1 MRKGLL
7 IFLIVPFILSAQT
20 SRDSL
25 FIHGIQK
32 DWSPQLVEEYK
43 AWEKV
48 NFYKPSEGALRQS
61 AIMNGNKI
69 TTEIWNFGSI
79 SSPGNRITDIVWEGL
94 GYGYEF
100 GPFVASEVEVPPHS
114 HPDAQIKRDKFGRV
128 VTKANGD
135 TVWIAHVISDGLKS
149 NGGEVAPDLKTRW
162 GWQPLVQSDD
172 GKNEYLNLESIYIPT
187 SDDRD
192 RNGDGRPDSW
202 PTGWYN
208 DALRAYV
215 WPGALGQGA
224 TNADKE
230 AFFVMDDRDNREFL
244 FYPYPKT
251 GYTTRTARIDS
262 GETAHDGLLYLIDPS
277 GGFGSDLMGGG
288 NIDADAVVLTVQ
300 NSDRYYL
307 LNSVISSDTLQLKAA
322 APYANSDTTIS
333 SVVYNIRDG
342 LRRGLGLE
350 VEARY
355 YQWAN
360 VQAEDAIFL
369 IYKIKNKG
377 HFDLEKVIFGMW
389 GDPHIGGPDD
399 WRDDWANFDK
409 QLEMTFAWDDD
420 GKSVNN
426 PDIVPGYL
434 GYKFL
439 ESPGVSTD
447 GIDNDNDGMVDES
460 WTDGIDNDHDWDPE
474 NDDVGVDGIPNT
486 GDEGEKDGLP
496 TAGDPFDISKP
507 GEPNFEFTD
516 IDESDM
522 LGLTSFAQPSFSGL
536 NISEDEKMWR
546 DYIQPGQF
554 DTTQVQGDYVFLYG
568 SGIFNLRSIYTVDET
583 QISEAI
589 KRFSIALI
597 IGQDKNDLVLNAETV
612 QKIYNSGYQFA
623 KPPAKPHLSVVPGDR
638 KVTLYWDDVA
648 ENSVDPISKQNDFE
662 GYIIYRSTDPGFLDQ
677 QTITDV
683 NGNRF
688 LFAPL
693 KTAKGA
699 NAQFDLVDGIV
710 GPSTIPYA
718 QRGVAFYMGD
728 DTGLRHV
735 FVDSNHVINGQTY
748 FYAVVSYDRGDDS
761 LRIPPS
767 VCSKIISY
775 NPTTNEYSFDINT
788 AKVIP
793 RRRAAGYVPGTIK
806 DAEINGGIVRK
817 KGFSTGTFT
826 LEIIDDRATKDND
839 TYNILFHRSDSTG
852 TDYSV
857 EDTKRI
863 EETFVSFYGN
873 YVALAKAHIND
884 TSVVVTD
891 MSGEQTFEAGVDY
904 EMDGPAGTIL
914 VYDPAETPGARMQD
928 NTQYKISY
936 TYFPVYKS
944 TALNGEL
951 TNPIFDGIRLAIK
964 QASFGWNKELSG
976 WSASSQTNLQ
986 FQFFFHD
993 NYAPEDP
1000 FDYEITFYDHIVD
1013 TSVTNMLLPFK
1024 VLDVLNNTYMKIATS
1039 SSGEWQPGNTFFI
1052 LRGGERPGNIVWEVT
1067 SAYPENQEVK
1077 APTAGDVYYFATDKP
1092 FQDGDVFSFST
1103 IAPQIDREVAKTDLD
1118 KINVVPNPYVAT
1130 NVIEPSNKISR
1141 TSRGYRRLYFDHLPP
1156 QCTIRIY
1163 TQAGE
1168 LVRVLQHNSG
1178 LDDGKEFW
1186 DLLTKDNMEVAYGL
1200 YFFHVEA
1207 PGLGEKVGKFV
1218 IIK

>member
-7 IFLIVPFILSAQT
+7 LFLMLPFILSAQT
-20 SRDSL
+20 NRDSL

-32 DWSPQLVEEYK
+32 DWSPQLIEEYK

-48 NFYKPSEGALRQS
+48 NFYKPSEGALRQY

-79 SSPGNRITDIVWEGL
+79 SSPGNHITDIVWEGL

-100 GPFVASEVEVPPHS
+100 GPFVGSEVEVPPHS

-135 TVWIAHVISDGLKS
+135 TVWVAHVISDGLKS
-149 NGGEVAPDLKTRW
+149 NGGEVAPDQKTRW

-172 GKNEYLNLESIYIPT
+172 GKNEFLNLGSRYIPT

-192 RNGDGRPDSW
+192 RDGDGRPDSW

-230 AFFVMDDRDNREFL
+230 AFFVMDDRDNKEFQY
-244 FYPYPKT
+244 YPYP
-251 GYTTRTARIDS
+251 GDS
-262 GETAHDGLLYLIDPS
+262 
-277 GGFGSDLMGGG
+277 
-288 NIDADAVVLTVQ
+288 
-300 NSDRYYL
+300 
-307 LNSVISSDTLQLKAA
+307 
-322 APYANSDTTIS
+322 
-333 SVVYNIRDG
+333 
-342 LRRGLGLE
+342 LRMGLGLE

-355 YQWAN
+355 YQWSN

-377 HFDLEKVIFGMW
+377 HYDLEKVIFGMW
-389 GDPHIGGPDD
+389 GDPHIGGPSDYN
-399 WRDDWANFDK
+399 DDWANFDTK
-409 QLEMTFAWDDD
+409 LEMTFAWDDD
-420 GKSVNN
+420 GKSIDN

-439 ESPGVSTD
+439 ESPGVATD
-447 GIDNDNDGMVDES
+447 GIDNDDDGMVDES

-522 LGLTSFAQPSFSGL
+522 LGLTSFAQPLFSGL
-536 NISEDEKMWR
+536 HISEDEKMWSN
-546 DYIQPGQF
+546 YIQPGEF
-554 DTTQVQGDYVFLYG
+554 DTTQVQGDYVFLYA
-568 SGIFNLRSIYTVDET
+568 SGIFKLRSIFTVSEAE
-583 QISEAI
+583 ISEAI

-648 ENSVDPISKQNDFE
+648 ENSVDPISKEKDFE
-662 GYIIYRSTDPGFLDQ
+662 GYIVYRSTDPGFLDQ

-688 LFAPL
+688 LFTPL

-735 FVDSNHVINGQTY
+735 FVDSNRVINGQTY

-793 RRRAAGYVPGTIK
+793 RRRAAGYVPGKIK
-806 DAEINGGIVRK
+806 DADNNGGVVRE
-817 KGFSTGTFT
+817 KGWSTGSFS
-826 LEIIDDRATKDND
+826 LRIIDDRATKDND
-839 TYNILFHRSDSTG
+839 TYNILFHRTDSTG

-873 YVALAKAHIND
+873 YVALSKANIND

-891 MSGEQTFEAGVDY
+891 MSGGQVFEAGLDY
-904 EMDGPAGTIL
+904 EVDGPAGTIL
-914 VYDPAETPGARMQD
+914 VYDPAAKPGARMED
-928 NTQYKISY
+928 NMQYTISY

-944 TALNGEL
+944 KALNGEL
-951 TNPIFDGIRLAIK
+951 TNPVFDGIRLAVK
-964 QASFGWNKELSG
+964 QASFGWNKGLSG
-976 WSASSQTNLQ
+976 WSASSQTDLR
-986 FQFFFHD
+986 FQFYFHN
-993 NYAPEDP
+993 NYAEEDP
-1000 FDYEITFYDHIVD
+1000 FDYEITFYDHTVD

-1024 VLDVLNNTYMKIATS
+1024 VMDVLNNTYMKIATS
-1039 SSGEWQPGNTFFI
+1039 SSGVWEPGNTFFI
-1052 LRGGERPGNIVWEVT
+1052 LRGGERPQNIVWEVAT
-1067 SAYPENQEVK
+1067 SYPDTQHTK
-1077 APTAGDVYYFATDKP
+1077 APSAGDVYYFATDKP
-1092 FQDGDVFSFST
+1092 FQDGDVFSFT
-1103 IAPQIDREVAKTDLD
+1103 TVAPHIDTPTAKSDLE

-1130 NVIEPSNKISR
+1130 NVIEPSNKVSR

-1168 LVRVLQHNSG
+1168 LVRVLQHDSG